1 MHKLRCISF
10 SPVNL
15 SIVNF
20 VINSDKRTQRGVGV
34 EIPSPNNMY
43 IKSTIKFSNVENMFD
58 FNKRNFSM

>member
-1 MHKLRCISF
+1 MHKLRCVSF
-10 SPVNL
+10 SPVNR
-15 SIVNF
+15 SCVNF

-43 IKSTIKFSNVENMFD
+43 IKSTIKFSNVENIFD